1 MFRLPS
7 EERPDVR
14 GCLRPAL
21 ACPAGSRAP
30 VVWRLTPTLVPLRAG
45 PLGSE
50 LEEPRRRGPQRV
62 FGRAGRSEN
71 VRAFVVALL
80 EPNPSLTALWPCV
93 REPKKSNIKVLA
105 DLETGFHVT
114 KVCWFSTSLA
124 FLYSP
129 CFSLLHSSATSLK
142 RTPALPVAENTSN

>member
-105 DLETGFHVT
+105 DLETVDSHLPFH
-114 KVCWFSTSLA
+114 KDGA
-124 FLYSP
+124 EGKEGSP
-129 CFSLLHSSATSLK
+129 CPSQS
-142 RTPALPVAENTSN
+142 

>member
-80 EPNPSLTALWPCV
+80 EPNPSLTALWLCGEVSTDMAFRCV
-93 REPKKSNIKVLA
+93 PSVA
-105 DLETGFHVT
+105 
-114 KVCWFSTSLA
+114 
-124 FLYSP
+124 LYTLGP
-129 CFSLLHSSATSLK
+129 A
-142 RTPALPVAENTSN
+142 RT